1 MSLDVD
7 HLKRLDGEF
16 DAARRD
22 FVKAK
27 VRFLVLEGL
36 AVSQEFPAGL
46 FFYHSYNN
54 LTPISVRLKVCSE
67 KVFYSI
73 SNQLAGAYSCVNLLR
88 YIQLYSTDLTR
99 NTTK

>member
-27 VRFLVLEGL
+27 VKFLVLEGL
-36 AVSQEFPAGL
+36 VFSQEFPAGL
-46 FFYHSYNN
+46 FFII
-54 LTPISVRLKVCSE
+54 LI
-67 KVFYSI
+67 I
-73 SNQLAGAYSCVNLLR
+73 
-88 YIQLYSTDLTR
+88 I
-99 NTTK
+99 